1 MNTDRM
7 DTSAVYGLF
16 EELKQILTEM
26 TTSLKGRSEPQ
37 TIDLSKI
44 EELFGKMNTLSK
56 QEVFSPE
63 QIRVLE
69 EILPKSVVAGLEV
82 AFEKLDGWDAEKK
95 ETLQAIEA
103 KIDEMGKESRTVI
116 RKEHILSL
124 DFKNSKTVITLC
136 CMGLAILFSLLGNF
150 WQMRH
155 WQMRQNS
162 QLSDN
167 DLKYRHIKMYGE
179 ANQEKLMGL
188 ETLFTYERDEEQI
201 ALIREQVETYERL
214 VKEQAEKTERARLNT
229 SQANK
234 LQKQV
239 ESIKQRK

>member
-1 MNTDRM
+1 MYTDRM

-16 EELKQILTEM
+16 EELKQSLTEM
-26 TTSLKGRSEPQ
+26 TASLKGRSEQQ

-44 EELFGKMNTLSK
+44 EELWGKMNTLSK

-69 EILPKSVVAGLEV
+69 EILTKSVVAGMEIV
-82 AFEKLDGWDAEKK
+82 FEKQDGWDAEKK

-103 KIDEMGKESRTVI
+103 KIDVMGKESRTVI
-116 RKEHILSL
+116 RKEHVFSL

-136 CMGLAILFSLLGNF
+136 CMGLVHSFSLVGNF
-150 WQMRH
+150 

-179 ANQEKLMGL
+179 ANQEKLMDL
-188 ETLFTYERDEEQI
+188 ETVFTYQRDEKQI
-201 ALIREQVETYERL
+201 ALIREQVKTYERL
-214 VKEQAEKTERARLNT
+214 VKEQAEKTERAHLNT
-229 SQANK
+229 SQANE
-234 LQKQV
+234 LQKQA
-239 ESIKQRK
+239 EFIKQRK

>member
-1 MNTDRM
+1 MESDRM

-16 EELKQILTEM
+16 EELKQSLTEM
-26 TTSLKGRSEPQ
+26 AFSLEGRSEQQ

-44 EELFGKMNTLSK
+44 EELLWKMNTLSK

-69 EILPKSVVAGLEV
+69 EILTKSVVAGLETV
-82 AFEKLDGWDAEKK
+82 FEKLDGWNAEKR
-95 ETLQAIEA
+95 ETLQAIA

-116 RKEHILSL
+116 RKEHVFSL

-136 CMGLAILFSLLGNF
+136 CMGLVILFSLIGNF
-150 WQMRH
+150 WQI
-155 WQMRQNS
+155 RQNS

-167 DLKYRHIKMYGE
+167 DLKYRYIKMYGE
-179 ANQEKLMGL
+179 ANQEKLMDL
-188 ETLFTYERDEEQI
+188 ETVFTYQRDEEQI

-214 VKEQAEKTERARLNT
+214 VKEQVEKTERAHLNT
-229 SQANK
+229 SQANE
-234 LQKQV
+234 LHKQA

>member
-16 EELKQILTEM
+16 EELKQSLTEM
-26 TTSLKGRSEPQ
+26 ASSLKGRSEQQ

-56 QEVFSPE
+56 QEVFSPK
-63 QIRVLE
+63 QIRTLE
-69 EILPKSVVAGLEV
+69 EILTKSVVAGLEI
-82 AFEKLDGWDAEKK
+82 AFEKLDGWDSEKK

-103 KIDEMGKESRTVI
+103 KIDELGKEGRTVI
-116 RKEHILSL
+116 RKEHVFSL
-124 DFKNSKTVITLC
+124 DFKNSKMVITLC
-136 CMGLAILFSLLGNF
+136 CMGLVLLFSLVGNF
-150 WQMRH
+150 

-167 DLKYRHIKMYGE
+167 DLKYRYIKMYGE
-179 ANQEKLMGL
+179 ANQEKLMDL
-188 ETLFTYERDEEQI
+188 ETVFTYQRDEKQI
-201 ALIREQVETYERL
+201 ALIREQVKTYERL
-214 VKEQAEKTERARLNT
+214 VKEQAEKIERVRLNT
-229 SQANK
+229 LQANE
-234 LQKQV
+234 LQKQA

>member
-1 MNTDRM
+1 M

-16 EELKQILTEM
+16 EELKQSLTEM
-26 TTSLKGRSEPQ
+26 ASSLKGRSEQQ

-44 EELFGKMNTLSK
+44 EELFGRMNTLSK

>member
-1 MNTDRM
+1 MIY
-7 DTSAVYGLF
+7 SYLLF
-16 EELKQILTEM
+16 LWYVRLNRTGV
-26 TTSLKGRSEPQ
+26 T
-37 TIDLSKI
+37 
-44 EELFGKMNTLSK
+44 
-56 QEVFSPE
+56 
-63 QIRVLE
+63 
-69 EILPKSVVAGLEV
+69 KSVVAGLEI
-82 AFEKLDGWDAEKK
+82 AFEKLYGWDLEKK

-136 CMGLAILFSLLGNF
+136 CMGLVILFSLVGNF
-150 WQMRH
+150 

-167 DLKYRHIKMYGE
+167 DLKYRYIKMYGE
-179 ANQEKLMGL
+179 ANQEKLMDL
-188 ETLFTYERDEEQI
+188 ETLFTYQRDEQQI

-214 VKEQAEKTERARLNT
+214 VKEQAEKTERARFNT
-229 SQANK
+229 SQANE
-234 LQKQV
+234 LHKQA

>member
-1 MNTDRM
+1 MYMNTDRM

-16 EELKQILTEM
+16 EELKQSLTEM
-26 TTSLKGRSEPQ
+26 TTSLKGRSEQQ

-69 EILPKSVVAGLEV
+69 EILTKSVVAGLEI
-82 AFEKLDGWDAEKK
+82 AFEKLDGWDLEKK

-116 RKEHILSL
+116 RKKHVFSL

-136 CMGLAILFSLLGNF
+136 CMGLFFCFL
-150 WQMRH
+150 W
-155 WQMRQNS
+155 
-162 QLSDN
+162 
-167 DLKYRHIKMYGE
+167 
-179 ANQEKLMGL
+179 L
-188 ETLFTYERDEEQI
+188 ETSGRCDKIVNCRIMT
-201 ALIREQVETYERL
+201 
-214 VKEQAEKTERARLNT
+214 
-229 SQANK
+229 
-234 LQKQV
+234 
-239 ESIKQRK
+239 

>member
-16 EELKQILTEM
+16 EELKQSLTEM
-26 TTSLKGRSEPQ
+26 ASSLKGRSEPQ

-69 EILPKSVVAGLEV
+69 EILTKSVVTGLEV
-82 AFEKLDGWDAEKK
+82 AFEKLDGWGSEKK

-103 KIDEMGKESRTVI
+103 KIDEVGKEGRTVI
-116 RKEHILSL
+116 RKEHVFSL
-124 DFKNSKTVITLC
+124 DFKNSKMVITLC
-136 CMGLAILFSLLGNF
+136 CMGLVLLFSLVGNF
-150 WQMRH
+150 WQMR
-155 WQMRQNS
+155 QNG

-179 ANQEKLMGL
+179 ANQEKLMDL
-188 ETLFTYERDEEQI
+188 ETVFTYQRDEEQI

-229 SQANK
+229 SQANE
-234 LQKQV
+234 LQKQA
-239 ESIKQRK
+239 EFIKQRK

>member
-1 MNTDRM
+1 MESDRM

-16 EELKQILTEM
+16 EELKQSLTEM
-26 TTSLKGRSEPQ
+26 AFSLEGRSEQQ

-44 EELFGKMNTLSK
+44 EELLWKMNTLSK

-69 EILPKSVVAGLEV
+69 EILTKSVVAGLETV
-82 AFEKLDGWDAEKK
+82 FEKLDGWNAEKR
-95 ETLQAIEA
+95 ETLQAIA

-116 RKEHILSL
+116 RKEHVFSL

-136 CMGLAILFSLLGNF
+136 CMGLVILFSLIGNF
-150 WQMRH
+150 WQI
-155 WQMRQNS
+155 RQNS

-167 DLKYRHIKMYGE
+167 DLKYRYIKMYGE
-179 ANQEKLMGL
+179 ANQEKLMDL
-188 ETLFTYERDEEQI
+188 ETVFTYQRDEEQI
-201 ALIREQVETYERL
+201 ALIREQLETYERL
-214 VKEQAEKTERARLNT
+214 VKEQVEKTERAHLNT
-229 SQANK
+229 SQANE
-234 LQKQV
+234 LHKQA

>member
-16 EELKQILTEM
+16 EELKQSLTEM
-26 TTSLKGRSEPQ
+26 AFSLEGRSEQQ

-44 EELFGKMNTLSK
+44 EELLGKMKTLSK

-69 EILPKSVVAGLEV
+69 EILTKSVVVGLETV
-82 AFEKLDGWDAEKK
+82 FEKLDGWDSEKK

-103 KIDEMGKESRTVI
+103 KIDEIGKESRTVI

-124 DFKNSKTVITLC
+124 DFKNSRTVITFC
-136 CMGLAILFSLLGNF
+136 CMGLVILFSLLGNF
-150 WQMRH
+150 

-167 DLKYRHIKMYGE
+167 DLKYRYIKMYGE
-179 ANQEKLMGL
+179 VDRERLMDL
-188 ETLFTYERDEEQI
+188 ETLFTYERNEEQV

-229 SQANK
+229 SQANE
-234 LQKQV
+234 LHKQA

>member
-16 EELKQILTEM
+16 EELKQNLTEM
-26 TTSLKGRSEPQ
+26 TTSLKGRSEQQ

-44 EELFGKMNTLSK
+44 EEFLGKMNTLSK

-63 QIRVLE
+63 QTRVLE
-69 EILPKSVVAGLEV
+69 EILIKSVVAGMET
-82 AFEKLDGWDAEKK
+82 AFEKLDRWNAEKR

-103 KIDEMGKESRTVI
+103 KIDEMGKESRTII
-116 RKEHILSL
+116 RKEHVFSF

-136 CMGLAILFSLLGNF
+136 CMGLIILFSLVGNF
-150 WQMRH
+150 

-179 ANQEKLMGL
+179 ANQEKLMDL
-188 ETLFTYERDEEQI
+188 ETVFTYQRDEEQI
-201 ALIREQVETYERL
+201 TLIREQVETYERL
-214 VKEQAEKTERARLNT
+214 VKEQAEKTEQARLNT
-229 SQANK
+229 SQANE
-234 LQKQV
+234 LQKQA
-239 ESIKQRK
+239 ESIKQQK

>member
-16 EELKQILTEM
+16 EELKQSLTEM
-26 TTSLKGRSEPQ
+26 TASLKGRSEQQ
-37 TIDLSKI
+37 TIDLSRI
-44 EELFGKMNTLSK
+44 EELWGKMNTLSK

-69 EILPKSVVAGLEV
+69 EILTKSVVTGLET
-82 AFEKLDGWDAEKK
+82 AFEKLDEWDAERR

-116 RKEHILSL
+116 RKEHVFSL

-136 CMGLAILFSLLGNF
+136 CMGLVLLFSLVGNF
-150 WQMRH
+150 

-179 ANQEKLMGL
+179 ANQEKLMDDL
-188 ETLFTYERDEEQI
+188 ETVFTYQRDEEQI

-229 SQANK
+229 SQANE
-234 LQKQV
+234 LHKQA

>member
-16 EELKQILTEM
+16 EELKQSLTEM
-26 TTSLKGRSEPQ
+26 ASSLKGRSEQQ

-44 EELFGKMNTLSK
+44 EELLGKMNTLSK

-63 QIRVLE
+63 QIRALE
-69 EILPKSVVAGLEV
+69 EILTKSIVAGLEI
-82 AFEKLDGWDAEKK
+82 AFEKLDGWDSEKK

-103 KIDEMGKESRTVI
+103 KIDKLGKEGRTVI
-116 RKEHILSL
+116 RKEHVFSL
-124 DFKNSKTVITLC
+124 DFKNSKMVITLC
-136 CMGLAILFSLLGNF
+136 CMGLVLLFSLVGNF
-150 WQMRH
+150 

-162 QLSDN
+162 QLSGN
-167 DLKYRHIKMYGE
+167 DLKYRYIKMYGE
-179 ANQEKLMGL
+179 ANQEKLMDL
-188 ETLFTYERDEEQI
+188 ETVFTYQRDEQQI

-214 VKEQAEKTERARLNT
+214 VKEQAEKIERVRLNR
-229 SQANK
+229 SQANE
-234 LQKQV
+234 LQKQA

>member
-1 MNTDRM
+1 MYTDRM

-16 EELKQILTEM
+16 EELKQSLTEM
-26 TTSLKGRSEPQ
+26 TASLKGRSEQQ
-37 TIDLSKI
+37 TIDLSRI
-44 EELFGKMNTLSK
+44 EELLYKMNTLSK
-56 QEVFSPE
+56 QEVFSSE

-69 EILPKSVVAGLEV
+69 EILTKSVVAGMEIV
-82 AFEKLDGWDAEKK
+82 FEKQDGWDAEKK

-116 RKEHILSL
+116 RKEHVFSL

-136 CMGLAILFSLLGNF
+136 CMGLVHSFSLVGNF
-150 WQMRH
+150 

-179 ANQEKLMGL
+179 ANQEKLMDL
-188 ETLFTYERDEEQI
+188 ETVFTYQRDEKQI
-201 ALIREQVETYERL
+201 ALIREQVKTYERL

-229 SQANK
+229 SQANE
-234 LQKQV
+234 LQKQA
-239 ESIKQRK
+239 EFIKQRK

>member
-1 MNTDRM
+1 MNTDRI

-16 EELKQILTEM
+16 EELKQSFTEM
-26 TTSLKGRSEPQ
+26 ASSLRGRSEPQ

-44 EELFGKMNTLSK
+44 EELLGKMNTLSK

-63 QIRVLE
+63 QISVLE
-69 EILPKSVVAGLEV
+69 EILTKSVVAGMEIV
-82 AFEKLDGWDAEKK
+82 FEKLEGWDSEKK

-116 RKEHILSL
+116 RKEHVFSL

-136 CMGLAILFSLLGNF
+136 CMGLVLLFSLVGNF
-150 WQMRH
+150 WQMR
-155 WQMRQNS
+155 QNG

-167 DLKYRHIKMYGE
+167 DLKYRYIKMYGE
-179 ANQEKLMGL
+179 ANQEKLMDL
-188 ETLFTYERDEEQI
+188 ETVFTYQRDEEQI

-214 VKEQAEKTERARLNT
+214 VKEKTKRARRNT
-229 SQANK
+229 SQANE
-234 LQKQV
+234 LQKQA
-239 ESIKQRK
+239 EFIKQRK

>member
-1 MNTDRM
+1 MYTDRM

-16 EELKQILTEM
+16 EELKQSLTEM
-26 TTSLKGRSEPQ
+26 TASLKGRSEQQ
-37 TIDLSKI
+37 TIDLSRI
-44 EELFGKMNTLSK
+44 EELLGKMNTLSK

-63 QIRVLE
+63 QISVLE
-69 EILPKSVVAGLEV
+69 EILTKSVVAGMEIV
-82 AFEKLDGWDAEKK
+82 FEKQDGWDAEKK

-116 RKEHILSL
+116 RKEHVFSL

-136 CMGLAILFSLLGNF
+136 CMGLVHSFSLVGNF
-150 WQMRH
+150 

-179 ANQEKLMGL
+179 ANQEKLMDL
-188 ETLFTYERDEEQI
+188 ETVFTYQRDEKQI
-201 ALIREQVETYERL
+201 ALIREQVKTYERL

-229 SQANK
+229 SQANE
-234 LQKQV
+234 LQKQA
-239 ESIKQRK
+239 EFIKQRK

>member
-1 MNTDRM
+1 MYTDRM

-16 EELKQILTEM
+16 EELKQSLTEM
-26 TTSLKGRSEPQ
+26 TASLKGRSEQQ
-37 TIDLSKI
+37 TTDLSRI
-44 EELFGKMNTLSK
+44 EELLGKMNTLSK

-69 EILPKSVVAGLEV
+69 EILTKSVVAGMEIV
-82 AFEKLDGWDAEKK
+82 FEKQDGWDAEKK

-116 RKEHILSL
+116 RKEHVFSL

-136 CMGLAILFSLLGNF
+136 CMGLVHSFSLVGNF
-150 WQMRH
+150 

-179 ANQEKLMGL
+179 ANQEKLMDL
-188 ETLFTYERDEEQI
+188 ETVFTYQRDEKQI
-201 ALIREQVETYERL
+201 ALIREQVKTYERL

-229 SQANK
+229 SQANE
-234 LQKQV
+234 LQKQA
-239 ESIKQRK
+239 EFIKQRK

>member
-16 EELKQILTEM
+16 EELKQSLTEM
-26 TTSLKGRSEPQ
+26 TTSLKGRSEQQ

-44 EELFGKMNTLSK
+44 EELFERMNTLSK

-69 EILPKSVVAGLEV
+69 EILTKSVVAGLETV
-82 AFEKLDGWDAEKK
+82 FEKLDGWDSEKK
-95 ETLQAIEA
+95 ETIQAIEA
-103 KIDEMGKESRTVI
+103 KIDEMGKESRTII
-116 RKEHILSL
+116 RKEHVFSL

-136 CMGLAILFSLLGNF
+136 CMGFVLLFSLVGNF
-150 WQMRH
+150 WQM
-155 WQMRQNS
+155 QQNS
-162 QLSDN
+162 LLSDN
-167 DLKYRHIKMYGE
+167 DLKYRYIKMYGE

-229 SQANK
+229 SQANE
-234 LQKQV
+234 LQKQA
-239 ESIKQRK
+239 EFIKQRK

>member
-1 MNTDRM
+1 MYTDRM

-16 EELKQILTEM
+16 EELKQSLTEM
-26 TTSLKGRSEPQ
+26 TASLKGRSEQQ
-37 TIDLSKI
+37 TIDLSRI
-44 EELFGKMNTLSK
+44 EELLGKMNTLSK

-69 EILPKSVVAGLEV
+69 EILTKSVVAGMEIV
-82 AFEKLDGWDAEKK
+82 FEKQDGWDAEKK

-103 KIDEMGKESRTVI
+103 KIDVMGKESRTVI
-116 RKEHILSL
+116 RKEHVFSL

-136 CMGLAILFSLLGNF
+136 CMGLVHSFSLVGNF
-150 WQMRH
+150 

-179 ANQEKLMGL
+179 ANQEKLMDL
-188 ETLFTYERDEEQI
+188 ETVFTYQRDEKQI
-201 ALIREQVETYERL
+201 ALIREQVKTYERL

-229 SQANK
+229 SQANE
-234 LQKQV
+234 LQKQA
-239 ESIKQRK
+239 EFIKQRK